1 MTRGPPTRPLQLPI
15 QKPAKSPQLPESR
28 VRPGYETPAIS
39 AEADA
44 ALRTLRLAGFYFG
57 VDMSAWRRRVVRL
70 ASIPRAAS
78 NSPTL
83 LSRSPGAA
91 GPASR
96 LKARFTKARSAEGG
110 RTLKVSKDRWGRRR
124 DCGLAFGNPRDDR
137 PPRSRI
143 AEDRLI
149 MKTQHAPFQPLSADI
164 DEKIES
170 LAREKGYFAPDRI
183 RAP

>member
-1 MTRGPPTRPLQLPI
+1 VSAPATKPRPSPPRRTRHFELTSNSTPSRKLAWFCSGP
-15 QKPAKSPQLPESR
+15 
-28 VRPGYETPAIS
+28 
-39 AEADA
+39 
-44 ALRTLRLAGFYFG
+44 LAGFYFG

-70 ASIPRAAS
+70 GHSASIPRAAS

-96 LKARFTKARSAEGG
+96 LKARFTRARSAEGG